1 MSHTVAVIAY
11 EGISAFHLSV
21 PCIVFGD
28 DLLKLGVPRY
38 SVILCAEKPGPIPT
52 MSDFDIDIRR
62 DLTAL
67 ENAHTVIMPAWRDTA
82 DPPSQALLNALRAAH
97 ARGCRVVGLCLGS
110 FVLAQAGLLDG
121 RKASTHW
128 AWAEEF
134 KATYPQVEL
143 DQKALYVEDG
153 NILTSAGT
161 AAAIDC
167 CLHLVRRDHGAE
179 IANRVARRL
188 VVAPHR
194 HGGQAQYIE
203 KPLPGSEGR
212 DPLSTTL
219 AWTLEHLDEPHS
231 LESLA
236 ARARMSVRSFTRHF
250 RKKTGTTLT
259 QWLLNHRLQRAQRLL
274 ETGNCSIDVVA
285 ETAGF
290 SSTVTFRQH
299 FTQAFSIPPAAYRKQ
314 FQSRLPT

>member
-1 MSHTVAVIAY
+1 MSHTIAVIAY

-21 PCIVFGD
+21 PCVVFGD

-38 SVILCAEKPGPIPT
+38 NVVLCAEKPGPIPT
-52 MSDFDIDIRR
+52 MSDFDIAIRR

-67 ENAHTVIMPAWRDTA
+67 ESAHTVIMPAWRDTTQ
-82 DPPSQALLNALRAAH
+82 PPSDALLTALRAAH

-110 FVLAQAGLLDG
+110 FVLAEAGLLDG

-134 KATYPQVEL
+134 KAAYPRVKL

-203 KPLPGSEGR
+203 KPLPQSDGR

-219 AWTLEHLDEPHS
+219 AWTLEHLDESHC

-299 FTQAFSIPPAAYRKQ
+299 FTQAFSIAPAAYRKQ
-314 FQSRLPT
+314 FQSRLPS